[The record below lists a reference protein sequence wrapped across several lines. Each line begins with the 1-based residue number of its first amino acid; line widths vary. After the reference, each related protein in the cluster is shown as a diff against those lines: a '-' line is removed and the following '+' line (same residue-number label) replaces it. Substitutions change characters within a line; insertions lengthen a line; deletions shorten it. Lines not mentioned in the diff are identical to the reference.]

1 MTSSFTAAPQ
11 PPPPSHKCHKQPQCP
26 LTSRLFTKVK
36 IYDLTVRRFRL
47 TQQPATAPARGSG
60 AAATTAAPAARP
72 TTPAACRAGPGM
84 PADEC
89 HCPTRGANRREM
101 AIGALSQCPKPSL
114 LPAADEA
121 VVAAA
126 AAAAAAQ
133 QQQQQA
139 RGKRKEDAPIKSGG
153 V

>member
-1 MTSSFTAAPQ
+1 
-11 PPPPSHKCHKQPQCP
+11 
-26 LTSRLFTKVK
+26 
-36 IYDLTVRRFRL
+36 
-47 TQQPATAPARGSG
+47 
-60 AAATTAAPAARP
+60 
-72 TTPAACRAGPGM
+72 M

-114 LPAADEA
+114 LPAADEEA
-121 VVAAA
+121 VA